1 MLYTSSLISAA
12 RGGNPMALKPPP
24 PPWEVLQKLGDK
36 VGGSGVGGEVDR
48 SVRALAQSALARLD
62 LVNREE
68 FDAQAELL
76 RRTQARVVELEAALE
91 ELGRELQA
99 LGGER

>member
-1 MLYTSSLISAA
+1 MPYTPRWVDTA
-12 RGGNPMALKPPP
+12 GNGNRMALKPPP
-24 PPWEVLQKLGDK
+24 PPWEVLQQLGDTL
-36 VGGSGVGGEVDR
+36 GGSGVRGEVDK
-48 SVRALAQSALARLD
+48 SVRALAQAAISRLD

-76 RRTQARVVELEAALE
+76 LRTQARVAELEALLA
-91 ELGRELQA
+91 ELGREVEA